1 LKNPGAEYLKLDGW
15 FCPKS
20 FSEHSVSTKNK
31 MANIYQKLEE
41 KFIFASDSKSH
52 PQIGIITVKNARS
65 KFSCLGT
72 FYHGKQ

>member
-1 LKNPGAEYLKLDGW
+1 
-15 FCPKS
+15 
-20 FSEHSVSTKNK
+20 

-72 FYHGKQ
+72 FYHRKLLLIQYLSLVLKHQAK